1 MILLFSGGLD
11 SYIAYHY
18 LHRPKTLYI
27 NLGHRYAAHEIA
39 TVRKLIPDTIIDDRL
54 NLADWE
60 KKDAN
65 IPMRNAFLVMIASYY
80 DEDVS
85 LVVQKGEMN
94 IPDRSVHF
102 FNNFGNWLSTL
113 SGKTVTLSTPF
124 SALTKTQM
132 VEWYIKNDGDPDV
145 LISTRSCYS
154 PGDNPCGDCA
164 ACFRRWVAFINNGIT
179 EKYENDITKYS
190 EIQTYTENM
199 RLGYYDKERTEETMR
214 ALRKVGIE
222 N

>member
-222 N
+222 S